1 MMPATT
7 ACVGTPLGGSAG
19 LRVAVL
25 GVGCAL
31 LMSGYAEGAG
41 RLVTFRSASGRTVT
55 GLFTEAEGRPAPA
68 VILVPMLGRP
78 KDDWQAVAERL
89 ASAGVHALAVDL
101 PGTELPAD
109 PKALLTWH
117 QDVRAAVA
125 FLAGLSDVRPG
136 AIGMA
141 GASLGANL
149 VAVAAA
155 ADPGVRSIA
164 LVSPSLEYRG
174 VRVEGPMHQ
183 YGARQALMVASVQDP
198 YAARSVREMEKMGSG
213 SREVRW
219 SSVPAHGTALLSRD
233 PDLVQ
238 ALVEWFQQTLGVN

>member
-1 MMPATT
+1 MMPA
-7 ACVGTPLGGSAG
+7 AAG
-19 LRVAVL
+19 LGMRFGRRTGLCVAAI
-25 GVGCAL
+25 GVACIL
-31 LMSGYAEGAG
+31 LMSRDAEAAG
-41 RLVTFRSASGRTVT
+41 RVVTFRSPSGRTVT

-78 KDDWQAVAERL
+78 KEDWQAVAERL
-89 ASAGVHALAVDL
+89 VSAGVHALAIDL
-101 PGTELPAD
+101 PGLQLPAD
-109 PKALLTWH
+109 PRDLLTWH
-117 QDVRAAVA
+117 EDIRAAVA

-136 AIGMA
+136 AVGMA

-174 VRVEGPMHQ
+174 VRIEGAMHQ
-183 YGARQALMVASVQDP
+183 YGARQALLAASVQDP
-198 YAARSVREMEKMGSG
+198 YAARSVREMEKMGTG

-219 SSVPAHGTALLSRD
+219 SSVPAHGTELLSRD

-238 ALVEWFQQTLGVN
+238 TLVDWFQQTLGVN